1 VCFVKG
7 LVFLILLFNMESLE
21 SIPLHSPRPLPATVP
36 TPLPPPPP
44 PEEKEEEETES
55 PLVLLTA
62 ASKRIAALCA
72 ASAKWEIMETADPL
86 LLCFSYRDRPRRY
99 RIAGRLLTNAATLVA
114 HLKDMPTGTV
124 LLSTEHVR
132 SYGENIERLRH
143 QVHLPGPPLANLK
156 VQIEGVQQC
165 IFMEDSNC
173 YLYVFVTEGKALPLG
188 GGVSF
193 LLGVRIH
200 ELDDDAGCEVEVVFE
215 WEHLAPTLGTW
226 ASDRWLETFW
236 LNSKNLCDWAQLFQ

>member
-1 VCFVKG
+1 
-7 LVFLILLFNMESLE
+7 MESLLEEDEEE
-21 SIPLHSPRPLPATVP
+21 SIPLHSPRPPTAVLATP
-36 TPLPPPPP
+36 K
-44 PEEKEEEETES
+44 EKEEEEIES

-72 ASAKWEIMETADPL
+72 ASAEWEIMETTDPL
-86 LLCFSYRDRPRRY
+86 LLCFNYRDRPRRY
-99 RIAGRLLTNAATLVA
+99 RVAGRLLTSAATLVA
-114 HLKDMPTGTV
+114 RLKDMPTGTV

-132 SYGENIERLRH
+132 SFGENIERLRH

-165 IFMEDSNC
+165 IHMEDSNC
-173 YLYVFVTEGKALPLG
+173 YLYVFVTEPPKGKDG
-188 GGVSF
+188 GISF

-200 ELDDDAGCEVEVVFE
+200 ELDDEAGCEVEVVFE

-226 ASDRWLETFW
+226 ASDRWLETLW
-236 LNSKNLCDWAQLFQ
+236 LNSKNLCDWAQFFQ